1 MQRGRGNQRE
11 SHQSLLDEQTEKD
24 GIAHLPQTLKHI
36 CLELS
41 VFNDVLQ
48 LMVEEL
54 QDA

>member
-1 MQRGRGNQRE
+1 MQKGRVSQRG
-11 SHQSLLDEQTEKD
+11 SHQSLLDEQTEEN
-24 GIAHLPQTLKHI
+24 GVAHLPQTLKHI

-41 VFNDVLQ
+41 VLNDVLQ